1 MKILSNEQQNQFHI
15 MGLTSTE
22 YYAVLRAVKR
32 LHLVSADKDNP
43 ESLNETEIQNNLSMC
58 DNFLSEARNVISLD
72 SNPDKTPKAQ
82 NGEKNGIQL
91 VDLGLPS
98 GTHWADRNLGANA
111 PEGYG
116 DYYRWGETVPFTE
129 KSPKYEYKNIGN
141 NIQGT
146 QFDAATVNLGKP
158 YMMPTHD
165 QQVELIE
172 NCTWEWTTLNGVKG
186 IKVTGPNGNHIF
198 FPASGYRNYSNSQ
211 LISGGSFGYCW
222 SASASSSNY
231 GRSLNFYSSNFYW
244 YGNRRAYG
252 SPVRPVA
259 EKH

>member
-1 MKILSNEQQNQFHI
+1 MKILTDNQRKQFHI
-15 MGLTSTE
+15 MGLTARE

-32 LHLVSADKDNP
+32 LRLVSSDLDNQ
-43 ESLNETEIQNNLSMC
+43 EITDENEIFNNLSMC
-58 DNFLSEARNVISLD
+58 NNFISEAGNIVSL
-72 SNPDKTPKAQ
+72 NICTEETPDIPET
-82 NGEKNGIQL
+82 GKNGIQL

-98 GTHWADRNLGANA
+98 GTLWADRNLGAAA

-172 NCTWEWTTLNGVKG
+172 NCTWEWTELNGVKG

-198 FPASGYRNYSNSQ
+198 FPASGVRYGSNAS
-211 LISGGSFGYCW
+211 LYYVGSRGYCW
-222 SASASSSNY
+222 SATPNSSQY
-231 GRSLNFYSSNFYW
+231 GQYLNFYSSNW
-244 YGNRRAYG
+244 VWDSNDRAIG
-252 SPVRPVA
+252 FPVRPVA
-259 EKH
+259 MK